1 MKAWVSDED
10 LVARRQAFKAI
21 EGIEADLD
29 LAVQSLAQ
37 ANENI
42 ERLQSLLQRE
52 PYASDSALVDTVKVT
67 AKALEAARHHVFGKK
82 ETKGYFEQPEVWSNQ
97 WGSSLWQ
104 LLSSSRAWGSN
115 EQALFDQLSKRT
127 EAATETVMTFLVEDY
142 NGLLEYLEEH
152 PVDLMIPTSIEN
164 EIRK

>member
-1 MKAWVSDED
+1 MK
-10 LVARRQAFKAI
+10 
-21 EGIEADLD
+21 
-29 LAVQSLAQ
+29 
-37 ANENI
+37 
-42 ERLQSLLQRE
+42 RE
-52 PYASDSALVDTVKVT
+52 PYASDSALVDTVKAT

-82 ETKGYFEQPEVWSNQ
+82 ETKGYFEQPEVWSSQ

-127 EAATETVMTFLVEDY
+127 DEATQSVMTFLFEDY

-152 PVDLMIPTSIEN
+152 PVDIMVPTDIEE